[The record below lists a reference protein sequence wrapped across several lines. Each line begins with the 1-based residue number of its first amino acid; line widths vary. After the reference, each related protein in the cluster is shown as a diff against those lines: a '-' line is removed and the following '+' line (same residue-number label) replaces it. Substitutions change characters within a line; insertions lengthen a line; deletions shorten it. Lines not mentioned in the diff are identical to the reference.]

1 MKWKEGRID
10 VSALWKKY
18 RFVILVILAGVVLM
32 LLPAHGGEQEGHG
45 EELSGR
51 ETFSLER
58 VEARMEEILGQ
69 IEGAGKLQLM
79 LTLQSGSQL
88 QLAEDTDLTAAA
100 DEQRSERST
109 VTLNRGSGVEDIV
122 VTRQIYPIYQGAVVV
137 CQGADNAAVR
147 LALTEAVC
155 ALTGL
160 SSDKVSI
167 VKWNS

>member
-1 MKWKEGRID
+1 MRWKEGGID

-32 LLPAHGGEQEGHG
+32 LLPTHSSDKKEPLSEP
-45 EELSGR
+45 SGR
-51 ETFSLER
+51 ETFSLEHE
-58 VEARMEEILGQ
+58 EARMEEVLGR
-69 IEGAGKLQLM
+69 IEGAGRLQLM

-88 QLAEDTDLTAAA
+88 QLAEDSDLTAAE
-100 DEQRSERST
+100 DEQRTERST
-109 VTLNRGSGVEDIV
+109 VTLSRGSGVEDIV
-122 VTRQIYPIYQGAVVV
+122 VTQQIYPVYQGAVVV

-167 VKWNS
+167 VKWSA